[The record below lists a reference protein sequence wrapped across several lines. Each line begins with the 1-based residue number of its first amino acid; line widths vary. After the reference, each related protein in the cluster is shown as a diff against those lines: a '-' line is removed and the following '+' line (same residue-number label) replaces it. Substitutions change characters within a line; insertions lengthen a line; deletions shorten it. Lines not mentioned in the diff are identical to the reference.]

1 MAGTDGPERYH
12 QLLRSTG
19 LDARQVLSGALAPF
33 EAPRPALRSLAQY
46 LAQPEQ
52 LHQQLREEQPDA
64 TTPRLQRAY
73 LSVLQQ
79 DLALQVIAPLT
90 LRLFRD
96 GPGAAAG
103 AGPDLPGAPTA
114 GSRHPTDASPLVSG
128 SGSAHGDSG
137 HLRSGNGET
146 VGGVVRRLSAPVGHQ
161 PGCLL
166 EQHGPGAGRPLFGG
180 MESG

>member
-90 LRLFRD
+90 LRLFRTARRRCRSRT
-96 GPGAAAG
+96 GSSWRPHGRKPAPHRCKPAG
-103 AGPDLPGAPTA
+103 FWL
-114 GSRHPTDASPLVSG
+114 RISP
-128 SGSAHGDSG
+128 
-137 HLRSGNGET
+137 R
-146 VGGVVRRLSAPVGHQ
+146 
-161 PGCLL
+161 
-166 EQHGPGAGRPLFGG
+166 
-180 MESG
+180 